1 MAKKPLRQEQP
12 WDGVATKP
20 KIKRPSLYRVVM
32 LNDDFTPMDF
42 VVSLL
47 QSFFDKT
54 MQEATEIMLQI
65 HRTGVGVCGVY
76 TYEIAEM
83 KASQVVEAARRSQH
97 PLRCEVE
104 KV

>member
-1 MAKKPLRQEQP
+1 MAGKPKHQEQP
-12 WDGVATKP
+12 LDGVAIKP
-20 KIKRPSLYRVVM
+20 KIKKPSLYRVIM

-47 QSFFDKT
+47 QSLFNKT
-54 MQEATEIMLQI
+54 SQEATEIMLQI
-65 HRTGVGVCGVY
+65 HRAGVGVCGVY
-76 TYEIAEM
+76 TYEVAEM
-83 KASQVVEAARRSQH
+83 KAAQVIEAARRSQH

>member
-1 MAKKPLRQEQP
+1 MAKKPLQQP
-12 WDGVATKP
+12 QTWEGVATKP
-20 KIKRPSLYRVVM
+20 KVKKPSLYRVIM

-47 QSFFDKT
+47 QSLFDKT
-54 MQEATEIMLQI
+54 AQEATEIMLQI
-65 HRTGVGVCGVY
+65 HRSGVGVCGVY
-76 TYEIAEM
+76 TFEVAEM

-104 KV
+104 RA

>member
-1 MAKKPLRQEQP
+1 MGKKPLQQEQP

-20 KIKRPSLYRVVM
+20 KIKKPSLYRVIM

-47 QSFFDKT
+47 QSLFDKT
-54 MQEATEIMLQI
+54 AQEATEIMLQI
-65 HRTGVGVCGVY
+65 HRSGVGVCGIY
-76 TYEIAEM
+76 TFEVAEM